1 MSDLELEAMRR
12 KRYLELQKRIAIQ
25 DNKTKEPNADDVL
38 NRVFKGRAWE
48 VFNSASHQFPEV
60 MSRVKELL
68 VKLALSGEVKEIT
81 GEELYLFL
89 VDLGLKVRLQTK
101 IEFASHGEVKSLHD
115 RLKEE
120 LRKT

>member
-25 DNKTKEPNADDVL
+25 ENKTKEPNAEDVL

-48 VFNSASHQFPEV
+48 VFNSAGHQFPEV
-60 MSRVKELL
+60 MGRVKELL

-89 VDLGLKVRLQTK
+89 TDLGLKVRLQTK

>member
-12 KRYLELQKRIAIQ
+12 KRYLQLQKRMAIKE
-25 DNKTKEPNADDVL
+25 NKTKEPNADDVL

-48 VFNSASHQFPEV
+48 VFNFASHQFPEV
-60 MSRVKELL
+60 MTRIKELL

-89 VDLGLKVRLQTK
+89 IDLGLKVRLQTK

>member
-12 KRYLELQKRIAIQ
+12 KRYLQLQKRIAIKE
-25 DNKTKEPNADDVL
+25 NKTKEPNADDVL

-48 VFNSASHQFPEV
+48 VFNSANHQFPEV
-60 MSRVKELL
+60 MTRIKELL

>member
-12 KRYLELQKRIAIQ
+12 KRYLQLQKRMAIKE
-25 DNKTKEPNADDVL
+25 NKTKEPNADDAL

-48 VFNSASHQFPEV
+48 VFHSASHQFPEA
-60 MSRVKELL
+60 MTKVKELL

-101 IEFASHGEVKSLHD
+101 IEFASHGEVKSLRD